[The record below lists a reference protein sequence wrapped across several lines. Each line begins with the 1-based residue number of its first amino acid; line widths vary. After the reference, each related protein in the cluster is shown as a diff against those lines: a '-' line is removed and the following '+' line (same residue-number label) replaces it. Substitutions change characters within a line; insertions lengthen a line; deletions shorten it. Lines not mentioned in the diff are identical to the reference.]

1 MSKFL
6 YVFMLFVF
14 LSSCKTNR
22 TVVLS
27 ELAPKPIGPY
37 SQAVLVSNTL
47 YISGQIGINPET
59 GQLDS
64 TGIEGECRQALNN
77 MGSILKAA
85 GMNFGNV
92 VKVSIFIKKMSDF
105 EKVNK
110 IYKEF
115 FNEPFPARETIGV
128 AELPK
133 NALIEI
139 SAVALK

>member
-1 MSKFL
+1 
-6 YVFMLFVF
+6 
-14 LSSCKTNR
+14 
-22 TVVLS
+22 
-27 ELAPKPIGPY
+27 
-37 SQAVLVSNTL
+37 
-47 YISGQIGINPET
+47 
-59 GQLDS
+59 
-64 TGIEGECRQALNN
+64 

-115 FNEPFPARETIGV
+115 FKEPFPARETIGV
-128 AELPK
+128 AELPQ